1 MDSKVEHDV
10 MRHAVLETCIL
21 HCSVQGVGGNKF
33 KQHNYSGG
41 GKTEDKLELRQPP
54 KKKEMRRLNA
64 KKKNKTCP
72 S

>member
-1 MDSKVEHDV
+1 MLKAARSTV
-10 MRHAVLETCIL
+10 A
-21 HCSVQGVGGNKF
+21 GNVGGNKF